1 MGAPVRWSE
10 RPSAALWVVAFGTFV
25 AADDLMVV
33 ATMLRPIIGDLGLVV
48 PDDLDDAAWIV
59 NVYLI
64 AYIAVMPIAGRLS
77 DVFGRRAV
85 FVASMAIFAV
95 GSLVVPAA
103 DSLSVLLVGRALT
116 AIGGGA
122 LVPLGLAVVS
132 DRYEGGRRLRA
143 LGLLGA
149 IETMGWVWGPLY
161 GAILVR
167 YLSWEWQFHLNIPL
181 AILGIVVGWLVLD
194 PARHEGDG
202 IDWIGAGLLTVG
214 LIALDVA
221 LLDEARIQS
230 VTGLDQLTGNDDAG
244 IVGPWLYA
252 VAAIALAG
260 FVYRE
265 RTAARPLL
273 GLRSLMA
280 GRRGTGVAVALGVN
294 LITGAAL
301 VIALVDVPLFINV
314 VEGDLERSAVIAGW
328 TLTALTAAMAVT
340 SYLGGVITERT
351 WYRPPI
357 RVGLVVAAAGFVVM
371 GQTWT
376 PDTSPVSMAVLLL
389 FVGAGIGLVIA
400 PTSAAVVDAAVPSAR
415 GAAAGLVI
423 LFRLLGFSVGLAGL
437 TAWGLRR
444 FDELRA
450 DLDLPA
456 LGEPGFEEALQEGQ
470 IQVTT
475 EALAETFLA
484 SGVVLV
490 VGLVLSG
497 ALRRHPAPEEPAQ
510 ASSTG

>member
-1 MGAPVRWSE
+1 MNASQAPAT
-10 RPSAALWVVAFGTFV
+10 RPAAALWVVAFGTFI

-64 AYIAVMPIAGRLS
+64 AYIAVMPVAGRLS
-77 DVFGRRAV
+77 DVVGRRAV
-85 FVASMAIFAV
+85 FVASMAVFAV
-95 GSLVVPAA
+95 GSMVVPAA
-103 DSLSVLLVGRALT
+103 DSLSTLLVGRALT

-132 DRYEGGRRLRA
+132 DRYQGGARLRA

-149 IETMGWVWGPLY
+149 VETLGWVWGPLY
-161 GAILVR
+161 GALLVR

-181 AILGIVVGWLVLD
+181 AVVGMVVGWRVLD
-194 PARHEGDG
+194 ASRHEGLG
-202 IDWIGAGLLTVG
+202 VDWVGAGLLTVG

-230 VTGLDQLTGNDDAG
+230 VTGLDQLTGPEDG
-244 IVGPWLYA
+244 GFVGPWLYL
-252 VAAIALAG
+252 VAATAIAG

-265 RTAARPLL
+265 RTAKRPLL
-273 GLRSLMA
+273 GLRSLLA
-280 GRRGTGVAVALGVN
+280 GRSGTGVAVALAVN

-328 TLTALTAAMAVT
+328 TLTALTAAMAAA
-340 SYLGGVITERT
+340 SYAGGVITDRT

-357 RVGLVVAAAGFVVM
+357 RVGLVIAAAGFVVM
-371 GQTWT
+371 GTTWT
-376 PDTSPVSMAVLLL
+376 PDTSAAAMVVPLAV
-389 FVGAGIGLVIA
+389 VGAGIGLVIA
-400 PTSAAVVDAAVPSAR
+400 PTSAAVVDGAEPSMR

-450 DLDLPA
+450 GLDLPA
-456 LGEPGFEEALQEGQ
+456 LGEPGFEAALQQGQ
-470 IQVTT
+470 VEITT

-484 SGVVLV
+484 SGIVLV

-497 ALRRHPAPEEPAQ
+497 ALRRHPLRSTT
-510 ASSTG
+510 ASDA